1 VANPRIDDPIDEID
15 DQVDADDDGRDQQDA
30 PLQRWI
36 IAPADR
42 IDEPIADARPGEDGL
57 RQHRA
62 GHQAGNREAD
72 HRHHRQQGVAQGVHP
87 DDAAT
92 RQPLGAGG
100 AHVILVQDLE
110 HRGAGHAGDDGER
123 HGAEHDRRQDEM
135 TQGVEESARLI
146 GHERVD
152 GHEPGRLVER
162 VVDEVDAAR
171 DRQKPKPDRNE
182 HDQEQAPPEDR
193 HRIPEQRDRHQRL
206 VIDAA
211 AFDRCERPGR
221 HPDRNRERHG
231 EE

>member
-1 VANPRIDDPIDEID
+1 M
-15 DQVDADDDGRDQQDA
+15 
-30 PLQRWI
+30 
-36 IAPADR
+36 
-42 IDEPIADARPGEDGL
+42 ADARPGEDGL
-57 RQHRA
+57 GQHRP

-72 HRHHRQQGVAQGVHP
+72 HGHDRQQRVAQRMHP
-87 DDAAT
+87 DDPA
-92 RQPLGAGG
+92 RREPLGAGG

-135 TQGVEESARLI
+135 AQGVEESGRLI

-193 HRIPEQRDRHQRL
+193 HRISEQRDRHQRL
-206 VIDAA
+206 VIDPAA
-211 AFDRCERPGR
+211 LDGGERPGR
-221 HPDRNRERHG
+221 HADRDREHHG